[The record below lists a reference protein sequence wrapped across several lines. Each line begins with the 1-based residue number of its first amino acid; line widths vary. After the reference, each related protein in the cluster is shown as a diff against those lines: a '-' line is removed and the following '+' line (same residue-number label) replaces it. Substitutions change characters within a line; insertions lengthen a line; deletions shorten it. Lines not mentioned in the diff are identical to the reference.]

1 MLEAVREG
9 KDFSTESAV
18 NEAQSAIDTAREALN
33 RARRESEDNQYSEEE
48 ELYAAGRAVETAQA
62 ALEDARRQAE
72 VLQKE
77 GEIDRITCE
86 SERSDKEKS
95 RAALQ
100 EILDNGGCL
109 LAPASGTVV
118 RTLERGDKTKEGED
132 AVILSSADRGFVFEG
147 KLDKDSAR
155 RFSAGDKGEL
165 YYKLDGSTQKADV
178 EIYSIS
184 TPDESDQVLVTAV
197 LPKGGYTSGMQAQLF
212 LSTKSET
219 YQNCLPLTA
228 LRSDS
233 GGDHVFVLR
242 RQSSVL
248 GTEWVIA
255 RVDITVKER
264 DSQMMYVDGALTY
277 SDQVVISS
285 NKIISEGDR
294 VRIEN

>member
-1 MLEAVREG
+1 MQSFFPLL
-9 KDFSTESAV
+9 TE
-18 NEAQSAIDTAREALN
+18 DLF
-33 RARRESEDNQYSEEE
+33 
-48 ELYAAGRAVETAQA
+48 L
-62 ALEDARRQAE
+62 
-72 VLQKE
+72 KE
-77 GEIDRITCE
+77 NWIKIQ
-86 SERSDKEKS
+86 
-95 RAALQ
+95 RAAFQ
-100 EILDNGGCL
+100 PG
-109 LAPASGTVV
+109 
-118 RTLERGDKTKEGED
+118 TKESFITNWTE
-132 AVILSSADRGFVFEG
+132 A
-147 KLDKDSAR
+147 
-155 RFSAGDKGEL
+155 
-165 YYKLDGSTQKADV
+165 QKADV
-178 EIYSIS
+178 EIHSIS

-197 LPKGGYTSGMQAQLF
+197 LPEGGYTSGMPAQLF
-212 LSTKSET
+212 LSRKSET